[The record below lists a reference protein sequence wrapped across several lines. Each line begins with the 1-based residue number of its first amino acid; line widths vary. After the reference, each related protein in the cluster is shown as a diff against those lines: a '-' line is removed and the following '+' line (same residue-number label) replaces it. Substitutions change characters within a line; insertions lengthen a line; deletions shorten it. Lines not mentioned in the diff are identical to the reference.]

1 MTSWLFL
8 IHYLCVHTILTSAIL
23 SAHETK
29 VTLSDKLLNTAEAA
43 RVLRVSQASIRRWS
57 DSGLLVSRRVG
68 RRRERRFTQA
78 DLDNFLKPGSQSPA
92 PPKRPNAVRRD
103 VFVGGTHVPV
113 HGHLAT
119 FFDSD
124 EGRLRLT
131 IPFLREGL
139 RLGQPCFLAAE
150 GAIRAAYLEALRQ
163 EQGIDVDAA
172 IRDGAFR
179 IVAGPGI
186 GVQAAL
192 DFWRHSMSEVLAAG
206 PNLIRVVGEMV
217 SERTVFPTDHEM
229 ISYEVAYNL
238 IAKRF
243 PTVTLCQYDVRAFG
257 GETIFGALR
266 AHTDLYDLGLASF
279 LI

>member
-1 MTSWLFL
+1 M
-8 IHYLCVHTILTSAIL
+8 HYLPVQSIPTSTILSH
-23 SAHETK
+23 HETK
-29 VTLSDKLLNTAEAA
+29 VTLSDRLLNTAEAA
-43 RVLRVSQASIRRWS
+43 RVLRVSQASVRRWS

-78 DLDNFLKPGSQSPA
+78 DLDNFLKPGGPA
-92 PPKRPNAVRRD
+92 AGPTRPNATRRD
-103 VFVGGTHVPV
+103 VFVGGTHVPI

-119 FFDSD
+119 FYDSD

-139 RLGQPCFLAAE
+139 HLGQPCFLAAE
-150 GAIRAAYLEALRQ
+150 GAIKSAYLEALRL

-172 IRDGAFR
+172 IRNGTFR

-186 GVQAAL
+186 AVQAAL
-192 DFWRHSMSEVLAAG
+192 EFWRRSMSDVLATG

-217 SERTVFPTDHEM
+217 SERTVFPTDDEM
-229 ISYEVAYNL
+229 IRYEVAYNL

-243 PTVTLCQYDVRAFG
+243 PTVTLCQYDVRGFG
-257 GETIFGALR
+257 GETIFRALQ
-266 AHTDLYDLGLASF
+266 AHTDLYSLGLASF